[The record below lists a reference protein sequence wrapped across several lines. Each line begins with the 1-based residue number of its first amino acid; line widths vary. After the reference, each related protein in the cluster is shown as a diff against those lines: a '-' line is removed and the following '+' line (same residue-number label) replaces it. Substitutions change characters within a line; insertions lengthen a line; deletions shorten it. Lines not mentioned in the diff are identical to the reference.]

1 MTGNEY
7 AQKIAGLQ
15 KISRIKNNNITC
27 KQSPGLSTTSIHTFE
42 LLLIEQEQGRKIK
55 KEKERRKGKS
65 NDTYDPILYERKV
78 DLRNI
83 KICFTKKEGDG
94 SVLSFIKGRYRYK
107 RHRSSK
113 GGRVVRGNEKYNTGV
128 ERPVLRKIAAFKT
141 VLSGDFGENER
152 KRTLWKWSSVET
164 LGRSF
169 PSTVYG
175 ILYFDQIKVLIA
187 ISNVI
192 KSRYLVIIYNLEK
205 RKGKVRHACY
215 RSIDENRRTR

>member
-107 RHRSSK
+107 RDRSSK
-113 GGRVVRGNEKYNTGV
+113 GGRWYGEMKNIILELNVQ
-128 ERPVLRKIAAFKT
+128 F
-141 VLSGDFGENER
+141 SGKLQFL
-152 KRTLWKWSSVET
+152 KLC
-164 LGRSF
+164 
-169 PSTVYG
+169 
-175 ILYFDQIKVLIA
+175 
-187 ISNVI
+187 
-192 KSRYLVIIYNLEK
+192 YLVILGKTKEK
-205 RKGKVRHACY
+205 ELFG
-215 RSIDENRRTR
+215 NGLP

>member
-107 RHRSSK
+107 RDRSSK

-128 ERPVLRKIAAFKT
+128 ERPVLRKIAVFKT

-164 LGRSF
+164 LDGHFPLLCMEFFIRSNQSPHSNF
-169 PSTVYG
+169 KCH
-175 ILYFDQIKVLIA
+175 QIKIPG
-187 ISNVI
+187 N
-192 KSRYLVIIYNLEK
+192 NLQF
-205 RKGKVRHACY
+205 
-215 RSIDENRRTR
+215 